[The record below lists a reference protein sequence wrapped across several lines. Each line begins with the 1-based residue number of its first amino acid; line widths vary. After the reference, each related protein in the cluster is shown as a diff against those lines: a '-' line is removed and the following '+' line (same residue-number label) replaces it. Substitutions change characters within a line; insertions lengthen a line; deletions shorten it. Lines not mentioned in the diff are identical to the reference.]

1 MASET
6 QEGSIRVFGL
16 PVVLSLLVLILLLF
30 SESLYSLVLEWWNS
44 EEYGHGLFMPF
55 IGAYILWSKR
65 GEISRLP
72 LRSATSGVICSFLGL
87 TLYVSAVLADLE
99 SVKHYSFIIVLTGYV
114 LFIGGWAL
122 FRIALVPL
130 ALLVLV
136 IPLPYLLISSLTAG
150 LQLISSEMGT
160 WMIRAMGIPVFL
172 EGNIID
178 LGAYKLQVVEACSGL
193 RYLYPLISIALIVA
207 YFLRAPLWFKAFLIV
222 STVPVTIVMNSL
234 RIAVTGLLVKSF
246 GVAAAEGFLH
256 DFEGWVVFMAAF
268 LILIAEVWLYKLI
281 FKSSQSIFDLFD
293 FGDDSANNAYSP
305 IRFCISMI
313 KVVFFVIPVVVL
325 GGLANYYSVN
335 EQIIIPTREK
345 FNSFPMRIGSSNVD
359 LSYLEQEV
367 LDILRAD
374 DYFLGSYRDS
384 SSEEEVNLY
393 MVYYEQQKDGSAL
406 HSPKVCI
413 PGGGWVVADESVV
426 EFNYRAT
433 GETKAANRVVIRK
446 GEFTQLVYYWIDQK
460 GVSYTDE
467 YLARA
472 SLISSAVFD
481 KRSDGA
487 LIRVNV
493 LVNNDDFDKADMK
506 LQNFI
511 RDMAIYLPDFLP
523 Q

>member
-1 MASET
+1 MSSKTQDGSSRIFSLPMA
-6 QEGSIRVFGL
+6 
-16 PVVLSLLVLILLLF
+16 LSLLFVILILF
-30 SESLYSLVLEWWNS
+30 AESLSSLVTEWWNS

-65 GEISRLP
+65 DEISRLP
-72 LRSATSGVICSFLGL
+72 MRSAVSGILCSFLGL
-87 TLYVSAVLADLE
+87 VLYVAAVMADLE
-99 SVKHYSFIIVLTGYV
+99 SVKHYSFVIVLTGYV
-114 LFIGGWAL
+114 LFIGGWLL

-130 ALLVLV
+130 TLLLLV

-207 YFLRAPLWFKAFLIV
+207 YFLRAPLWFKAFLII

-234 RIAVTGLLVKSF
+234 RIAVTGLLVKNF

-268 LILIAEVWLYKLI
+268 LMLIAEVWFYKLLL
-281 FKSSQSIFDLFD
+281 KSSSSIFDLFD
-293 FGDDSANNAYSP
+293 FGDDGGSKISTAV
-305 IRFCISMI
+305 RFSIPTL
-313 KVVFFVIPVVVL
+313 KVVFFVIPLVVF
-325 GGLANYYSVN
+325 GGLANYFSAN
-335 EQIIIPTREK
+335 EQVIIPAREK
-345 FNSFPMRIGSSNVD
+345 FNSFPMRIGDRNVD

-384 SSEEEVNLY
+384 ASENDVNLY

-413 PGGGWVVADESVV
+413 PGGGWIVSDEGVV

-472 SLISSAVFD
+472 SLISSAVLD

-493 LVNNDDFDKADMK
+493 LVNNEDFEKADLK
-506 LQNFI
+506 LQSFI

-523 Q
+523 R